1 MRLAIAGPLTARLE
15 RAVQGL
21 SERGHAVSRE
31 AGPGTVDVV
40 IGTRPSA
47 VAWRAVQTHARAVV
61 LGLEADAHAR
71 WNVFERWVWAV
82 SGGYGLI
89 EEHEVGGFLARVP
102 DDEHERLALWP
113 AEAAAESIV
122 SPDTDVLERLCERA
136 LARRTSGP
144 GRSALF
150 VDRDGTLIVE
160 RHHLG
165 DPEQVELLP
174 GVAEALRTVRA
185 AGHPVV
191 VISNQAGVG
200 RGLYTLARAHE
211 VMARMRWLLR
221 REGVELD
228 AIRFCPHAP
237 EAGCDCR
244 KPEPRLLREVADDLQ
259 LSLVASAMVGD
270 KWIDVEAGH
279 AVRGAGVLVRTGHG
293 REELARVRPD
303 GVRPADGVFD
313 DLPAAARWFLAE
325 MEG

>member
-1 MRLAIAGPLTARLE
+1 MRIAVVGVRSVRLE
-15 RAVQGL
+15 RALRGL
-21 SERGHAVSRE
+21 AERGHAI
-31 AGPGTVDVV
+31 ATGTGNSAVEVV
-40 IGTRPSA
+40 IGEHPIA
-47 VAWRAVQTHARAVV
+47 CAWRAVQGHARVVV
-61 LGLEADAHAR
+61 LGLEAEAHAR
-71 WNVFERWVWAV
+71 WSVLERWVWAV
-82 SGGYGLI
+82 MGGYGII
-89 EEHEVGGFLARVP
+89 EEHEVAGFLARVAAE
-102 DDEHERLALWP
+102 EHERLALWP
-113 AEAAAESIV
+113 GTSEGEPIV
-122 SPDTDVLERLCERA
+122 SVDTDVLERLCERA

-165 DPEQVELLP
+165 DPDGVDLLP
-174 GVAEALRTVRA
+174 GVAEALRMVRA

-200 RGLYTLARAHE
+200 RGHYTLARAHE
-211 VMARMRWLLR
+211 VMARMRELLR

-244 KPEPRLLREVADDLQ
+244 KPEPRLLREAAEDLQ
-259 LSLVASAMVGD
+259 VSLVASAMVGD

-293 REELARVRPD
+293 ADELATPRPSKA
-303 GVRPADGVFD
+303 READLVCE

-325 MEG
+325 QEG